1 MRLRASLAIEM
12 KPESLDDPF
21 GPQTRR
27 KEVDIAPVLA
37 DQIDEAGVIDCIA
50 IGPCHGGFR
59 EEDLVGER
67 HSPDRRAGPVKATS
81 RA

>member
-1 MRLRASLAIEM
+1 M

-21 GPQTRR
+21 GRQTRR

-37 DQIDEAGVIDCIA
+37 DQIDEAGVIDRIA
-50 IGPCHGGFR
+50 IGPGHGGFR

-67 HSPDRRAGPVKATS
+67 DSRIAGAGPVKATS